1 MPSVMPVAE
10 PGNDFLDFARFFL
23 LCIKFYPWNC
33 WSQILNVSAYFSMI
47 WSLKTTFWEC
57 VDNFE
62 GIRTSVEG
70 FGIQNCEDLVRMGG
84 CDRGGAAF
92 CCACSESVE
101 GISSVFLSW
110 GRLLLALPPSAFFP
124 PKAVIF
130 FLLTW
135 IRIVSDATDL
145 THKQSWVPLNIFRTL

>member
-10 PGNDFLDFARFFL
+10 PGNDFLDSSRFFL

-33 WSQILNVSAYFSMI
+33 WSQILNVSAYISMI
-47 WSLKTTFWEC
+47 WGLKTTFWEC

-84 CDRGGAAF
+84 CEQGGAAF
-92 CCACSESVE
+92 CCACS
-101 GISSVFLSW
+101 GIWSFHPAAVFFVLYFSKIF
-110 GRLLLALPPSAFFP
+110 RLLYCCELAKP
-124 PKAVIF
+124 
-130 FLLTW
+130 
-135 IRIVSDATDL
+135 RI
-145 THKQSWVPLNIFRTL
+145 